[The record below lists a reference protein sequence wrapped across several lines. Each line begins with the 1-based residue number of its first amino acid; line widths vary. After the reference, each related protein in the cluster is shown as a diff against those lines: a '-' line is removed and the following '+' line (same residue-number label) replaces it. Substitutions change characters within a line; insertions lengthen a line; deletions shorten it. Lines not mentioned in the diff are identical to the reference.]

1 MGKAEN
7 GEIREVTAN
16 IWEDRKHHL
25 WFPISFT
32 KYTVGNGRLYV
43 NSGFLSSREDEC
55 LLYRITDITL
65 YRSLPQRIFGTG
77 TIELHTKDRSTPVI
91 RLENI
96 AKSAQV
102 KRVLSDLI
110 EKEREDK
117 KVVGRDTRRS
127 YVEILEFTHFAEY
140 YNFNTVNENHRK
152 KEIVNKITVI
162 VALDLGT
169 RDTKNLKYEN
179 E

>member
-1 MGKAEN
+1 MRGYVSEYGAC
-7 GEIREVTAN
+7 G
-16 IWEDRKHHL
+16 DC
-25 WFPISFT
+25 
-32 KYTVGNGRLYV
+32 GRTTQK
-43 NSGFLSSREDEC
+43 G
-55 LLYRITDITL
+55 
-65 YRSLPQRIFGTG
+65 
-77 TIELHTKDRSTPVI
+77 
-91 RLENI
+91 
-96 AKSAQV
+96 
-102 KRVLSDLI
+102 
-110 EKEREDK
+110 
-117 KVVGRDTRRS
+117 